1 MLDVIEQHAEKKLHT
16 RRLLRESAETLP

>member
-1 MLDVIEQHAEKKLHT
+1 LDVIEQHAEKKLHT